1 MSYFPSDK
9 DLAQLAHPLDFRDA
23 RLSLSDQQQKIMQV
37 VENIALY
44 LPKPRNGT
52 VKITQLLSFYSLVIL
67 H

>member
-37 VENIALY
+37 LENIALY

-52 VKITQLLSFYSLVIL
+52 VKITQHNSLASIP
-67 H
+67 